1 MTDMQQ
7 TLQPIPTAIR
17 LERAPLAPASL
28 PVLLPTLWRD
38 PHSVAPEQ
46 LKDIVARL
54 ETACAQYP
62 ESADLRTC
70 LGMAHAI
77 GYDAYRSQDAFEQA
91 RLLDPQNFWAQLKY
105 SELMYRL
112 RALPLSEKE
121 TLRALDL
128 AQDSIQIAMARR
140 QLQEIRRLMRKGTKK
155 PEWTKSLGWPALI
168 LIACTVAASLLRFLR

>member
-1 MTDMQQ
+1 MEL

-17 LERAPLAPASL
+17 RERAPLAPAAL

-38 PHSVAPEQ
+38 PHSVAPDQ
-46 LKDIVARL
+46 LKDIITRL
-54 ETACAQYP
+54 EDACELYP

-77 GYDAYRSQDAFEQA
+77 GHDAYRSMDALQA
-91 RLLDPQNFWAQLKY
+91 ARRLDPENFWAQLKY
-105 SELMYRL
+105 SELLYRL

-128 AQDSIQIAMARR
+128 AQDNVQIAMARR
-140 QLQEIRRLMRKGTKK
+140 QLQEIRRLARKGTKK
-155 PEWTKSLGWPALI
+155 PEWSKSLGWPAIILI
-168 LIACTVAASLLRFLR
+168 LCTVAASFVRFLR